1 MNVLNRFKPNSSQ
14 TNTPTNN
21 VLSAGARELVDQ
33 LAPGAMILHHDAI
46 HLAGEAWVRVW
57 FVQDLPPQMERGAL
71 DAIYDFPGEIRVS
84 MLVRP
89 LDKAAVREQ
98 LRQQRTALHAE
109 VITRSRQGRLP
120 DYLADEELAETERTL
135 RDLEASHLPPQE
147 LLWVIALYGRDEHEL
162 GEQSRRLEDTLLDAD
177 LRFFRAAL
185 RQEDAL
191 YSVQPFGRNFL
202 GHGRNITPD
211 ALAGMFP
218 FARRLQADARGIPY
232 GIDRSTGTWVIVD
245 DFSLPN
251 SNLLILGEQGS
262 GKSMFLKYKATWAV
276 LLGMRCYIL
285 DLEGEFQ
292 AMCRAL
298 GGTYLDL
305 SLSSPHHLNIMDLN
319 TDEADGWQNGLQ
331 DVLSWIELARGK
343 LTPYERNVILI
354 PAYQRVMNEAGI
366 LHGDKDTWAKE
377 PPVLADLYDVLRSN
391 EDPVAQNLAAE
402 LYQIAAGV
410 YAEAFSSK
418 TNINPR
424 SPLVVFGLKEVH
436 RDFQALRMRQVQT
449 FIWSN
454 VLSKMHPTLVIV
466 DEAWR
471 WLRQKS
477 AAEDL
482 AEMARRFRKRY
493 AGLHLATQHGS
504 DLSASESAIV
514 IRDTAAM
521 VMLFRQ
527 APSGYAKLAELFG
540 LNEVEAAELLTLDR
554 GESVLI
560 KAQQHIPIY
569 TVIPP
574 QWYATW
580 TTDPREVS
588 NQLSVNS
595 TQSPD

>member
-1 MNVLNRFKPNSSQ
+1 MSLFDRFKANPPVESASS
-14 TNTPTNN
+14 ND

-33 LAPGAMILHHDAI
+33 LAPGALIINSDRV
-46 HLAGEAWVRVW
+46 HLPGEAWIRVW

-98 LRQQRTALHAE
+98 LRQQRTSLHAE
-109 VITRSRQGRLP
+109 VITRTRQGRLP
-120 DYLADEELAETERTL
+120 DYLAEEELAETERTL
-135 RDLEASHLPPQE
+135 KDLEASHMPPQE
-147 LLWVIALYGRDEHEL
+147 LLWVIALYGRDEQEL
-162 GEQSRRLEDTLLDAD
+162 EEQSRRLEDLMLDAD

-191 YSVQPFGRNFL
+191 YSVQPFARNFL
-202 GHGRNITPD
+202 GHGRNITPA
-211 ALAGMFP
+211 ALSGMFP

-232 GIDRSTGTWVIVD
+232 GIDRTTGTWVIVD
-245 DFSLPN
+245 DYSLPN

-285 DLEGEFQ
+285 DLEGEFET
-292 AMCRAL
+292 MCRAL

-305 SLSSPHHLNIMDLN
+305 SLSSPHHMNILDLN
-319 TDEADGWQNGLQ
+319 PEDPDAWYNGIQ
-331 DVLSWIELARGK
+331 DTLSWLELAMGGGK
-343 LTPYERNVILI
+343 LTGLERNVILM
-354 PAYQRVMNEAGI
+354 PAYERIMKEAGI
-366 LHGDKDTWAKE
+366 FPNDRTSWTKPTPL
-377 PPVLADLYDVLRSN
+377 LSDLYDALRSN
-391 EDPVAQNLAAE
+391 EESVAQHLAAT
-402 LYQIAAGV
+402 LMPLTVGTFR
-410 YAEAFSSK
+410 EAFSSP

-424 SPLVVFGLKEVH
+424 SPLVVFGLRDVH
-436 RDFQALRMRQVQT
+436 RDLQPVRMRQVQT
-449 FIWSN
+449 FIWAN
-454 VLSKMHPTLVIV
+454 VLCKLHPTLVIV

-471 WLRQKS
+471 WLRQE
-477 AAEDL
+477 AAADDL

-504 DLSASESAIV
+504 DLSKSESAVV

-527 APSGYAKLAELFG
+527 APSGNAALAELFA

-554 GESVLI
+554 GESVLL
-560 KAQQHIPIY
+560 KGSLHIPLY

-574 QWYATW
+574 EWYSTW

-588 NQLSVNS
+588 RQVAGGSK
-595 TQSPD
+595 Q